1 MSRRDRALQSLAT
14 SRGQTMA
21 EYALILA
28 TIAMISVAL
37 VSNAGTILTELVHT
51 VSVLLLG

>member
-1 MSRRDRALQSLAT
+1 MRHQTEVIWTKTS

-28 TIAMISVAL
+28 TIALVAAAL
-37 VSNAGTILTELVHT
+37 IQSAGTIENELVIT
-51 VSVLLLG
+51 VCNLLR

>member
-1 MSRRDRALQSLAT
+1 MSHRMGVGQLAVI

-28 TIAMISVAL
+28 TIALVAAAF
-37 VSNAGTILTELVHT
+37 VQSGGTIVNTLVNHVIT
-51 VSVLLLG
+51 LF

>member
-1 MSRRDRALQSLAT
+1 MSQRKEVCRLKVV

-28 TIAMISVAL
+28 TIALVAAAL
-37 VSNAGTILTELVHT
+37 VTNAGAIVNSLVHN
-51 VSVLLLG
+51 VSDLL

>member
-1 MSRRDRALQSLAT
+1 MRHNTGIITAS

-28 TIAMISVAL
+28 TIAL
-37 VSNAGTILTELVHT
+37 VSIALAQNAGTILDSLVFNVCH
-51 VSVLLLG
+51 LFG

>member
-1 MSRRDRALQSLAT
+1 MSHRMGVGQLAVI

-28 TIAMISVAL
+28 TIALVAAAF
-37 VSNAGTILTELVHT
+37 VHSGGTIVNTLVNNVIT
-51 VSVLLLG
+51 LF

>member
-1 MSRRDRALQSLAT
+1 MCRLKGVCKPIMT

-28 TIAMISVAL
+28 TIALVASAL
-37 VSNAGTILTELVHT
+37 YQNASTILDSLVYHVCT
-51 VSVLLLG
+51 LF

>member
-1 MSRRDRALQSLAT
+1 MSRKNRVSLPLVM

-28 TIAMISVAL
+28 TIAAVTVAL
-37 VSNAGTILTELVHT
+37 VQNAGTILTGLVAQ
-51 VSVLLLG
+51 VRMLL

>member
-1 MSRRDRALQSLAT
+1 MRHNTGIITAS

-28 TIAMISVAL
+28 TIAL
-37 VSNAGTILTELVHT
+37 VSIALAQNAGTILDSLVFNVCNLFH
-51 VSVLLLG
+51 

>member
-1 MSRRDRALQSLAT
+1 MRHKTGVHRLVAS

-28 TIAMISVAL
+28 TIALVAAAL
-37 VSNAGTILTELVHT
+37 VQNAGTIVKELVNG
-51 VSVLLLG
+51 VSALL

>member
-1 MSRRDRALQSLAT
+1 MRHQTRVIRILAG

-28 TIAMISVAL
+28 TIAVVATAF
-37 VSNAGTILTELVHT
+37 VQDAGTIVSELVSH
-51 VSVLLLG
+51 VSALF

>member
-1 MSRRDRALQSLAT
+1 MNRQNRVSRSLVI

-28 TIAMISVAL
+28 TIAAISVAL
-37 VSNAGTILTELVHT
+37 VHNAGTIVPELVGT
-51 VSVLLLG
+51 VSALL

>member
-1 MSRRDRALQSLAT
+1 MRHNTGIITAG

-28 TIAMISVAL
+28 TIALVAAAL
-37 VSNAGTILTELVHT
+37 VQNAGTIVNSLVNN
-51 VSVLLLG
+51 VCALF

>member
-1 MSRRDRALQSLAT
+1 MKQLTSVYRLIAN

-28 TIAMISVAL
+28 TIALVSVAL
-37 VSNAGTILTELVHT
+37 VQSAGTILTTLVHT
-51 VSVLLLG
+51 VVNLFG